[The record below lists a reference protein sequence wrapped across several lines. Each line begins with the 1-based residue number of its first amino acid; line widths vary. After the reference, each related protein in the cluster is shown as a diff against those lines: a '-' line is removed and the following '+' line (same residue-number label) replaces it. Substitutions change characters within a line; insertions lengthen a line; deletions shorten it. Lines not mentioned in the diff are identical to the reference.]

1 MMIKNKFINTNNKSQ
16 SVEFILRC
24 AKKRRSMALAA
35 AKMLNSEMGL
45 QAKLIALP

>member
-1 MMIKNKFINTNNKSQ
+1 MNKNKFLNTSNKSK

-24 AKKRRSMALAA
+24 AKKRRSMAIAA

-45 QAKLIALP
+45 QAKLVALP